1 MHHLLRAI
9 LAGALALWFVP
20 QAGAQEP
27 RVESTRLADKLYMLT
42 GRGGA
47 LAAFTGED
55 GVVLVD
61 DQFAP
66 MTPAILAAIREFT
79 DAPLKYVINTHWHF
93 DHTGGNGN
101 MAGEGAVIVAH
112 DLVRRRMST
121 EQFMAFDERTV
132 PAAAPEALPVITFS
146 ESVSLHLNGENIRVV
161 HVPGAHTDGDA
172 IVHFPDS
179 KVLHMGDAFWHGS
192 YPRIDYD
199 TGASVYGMMAALR
212 TALALCDGET
222 RVIPGHGGL
231 AGCAD
236 LSASLEMLETT
247 TERAERLHAEG
258 KSLEEMIALQPNADY
273 DASWGQGYIKPD
285 VYLRILYESVSAR
298 SP

>member
-1 MHHLLRAI
+1 MKPILRPI
-9 LAGALALWFVP
+9 LAGALALGLVS
-20 QAGAQEP
+20 QAGAQEAQ
-27 RVESTRLADKLYMLT
+27 VESTRLADDLYVLT

-93 DHTGGNGN
+93 DHTGGNAN

-121 EQFMAFDERTV
+121 DQLMAFDQREV
-132 PAAAPEALPVITFS
+132 PAAPPDALPVITFS
-146 ESVSLHLNGENIRVV
+146 ESVSLHLNGENVRVV

-179 KVLHMGDAFWHGS
+179 KVLHMGDAFWNGS

-199 TGASVYGMMAALR
+199 TGASVYGMMDALR
-212 TALALCDGET
+212 TALALCDGDT

-231 AGCAD
+231 ADCAG

-247 TERAERLHAEG
+247 TARAERLYAEG
-258 KSLEEMIALQPNADY
+258 KSLEEMVALQPNADY
-273 DASWGQGYIKPD
+273 DASWGLGYIKPD
-285 VYLRILYESVSAR
+285 VYLRILYESVAAR
-298 SP
+298 AP